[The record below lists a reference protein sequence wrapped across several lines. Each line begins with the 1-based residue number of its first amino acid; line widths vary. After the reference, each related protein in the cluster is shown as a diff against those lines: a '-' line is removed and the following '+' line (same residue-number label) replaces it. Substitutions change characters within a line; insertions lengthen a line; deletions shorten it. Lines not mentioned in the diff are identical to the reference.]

1 MDSRKVLL
9 REKPAKERITFFS
22 NELHVNVNVN
32 VNVKILLWNGLHRMI
47 YLI

>member
-1 MDSRKVLL
+1 MDSRKALL
-9 REKPAKERITFFS
+9 RLKPAKERITFFS
-22 NELHVNVNVN
+22 NELHVD